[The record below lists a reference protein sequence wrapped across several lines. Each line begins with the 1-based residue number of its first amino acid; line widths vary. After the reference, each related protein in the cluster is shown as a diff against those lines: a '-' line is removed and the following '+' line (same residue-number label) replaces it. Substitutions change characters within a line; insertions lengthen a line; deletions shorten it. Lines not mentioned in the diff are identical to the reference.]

1 MEIGVFEGG
10 EPREATWVQLG
21 STWAPKRS
29 PGRPKA
35 EAKKGAK
42 EREEF
47 GQNLGGKK
55 GGERARA
62 IGAENGDQAPTRG
75 VEVGR
80 VDKRPPRPL
89 QEAAKCF
96 KTALRAAQD
105 QPKTLKIA
113 KIAEIDKA

>member
-1 MEIGVFEGG
+1 MEIGVFEKG

-47 GQNLGGKK
+47 GQILGGKK

-62 IGAENGDQAPTRG
+62 GDTENGDQASTRG

-80 VDKRPPRPL
+80 VD
-89 QEAAKCF
+89 Q
-96 KTALRAAQD
+96 
-105 QPKTLKIA
+105 
-113 KIAEIDKA
+113 